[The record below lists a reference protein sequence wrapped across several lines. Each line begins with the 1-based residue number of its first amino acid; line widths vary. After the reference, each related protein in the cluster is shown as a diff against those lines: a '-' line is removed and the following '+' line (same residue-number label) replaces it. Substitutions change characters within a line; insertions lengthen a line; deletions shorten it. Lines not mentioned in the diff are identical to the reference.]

1 MKETLGQ
8 KIARLRKEKNYTQE
22 DLAKKFN
29 VSTQAVSKWEN
40 DLSAP
45 DISILKDLAKT
56 LGVTIDY
63 LLSNETEEIVN
74 ILPKEN
80 RKPINKIVLK
90 IKISSTDGDKV
101 NVNLPMPFIFAC
113 INSGV
118 KLPSLNGSDALNSI
132 DFKEIIN
139 LVEQGVVGE
148 LVSIESADGDTIK
161 IFVE

>member
-63 LLSNETEEIVN
+63 LLSNETEEVVN

-80 RKPINKIVLK
+80 RKPINKMILK
-90 IKISSTDGDKV
+90 IKIASTDGDKV

-118 KLPSLNGSDALNSI
+118 KLPSLNGSDAINSI